1 MGITRNVSIFA
12 VAALAV
18 YPLFVSDFFVFQ
30 IGAYSLVLGTIA
42 LSLMVLAGYGGM
54 VSLAQ
59 LTVAG
64 VSGYMVAIFGSN
76 SVGIG
81 FGWPWWAVM
90 PAAIFTGAVVGMLIG
105 MLAVRTEGIYTIMIT
120 LAIAVAFFYF
130 VRQNYTV
137 FNGFSGFADVNPPTI
152 AGIYWREP
160 KPFYYVALFVSA
172 FYYFAVLYV
181 SRTPFGLS
189 LRAIRDN
196 PRRMESLGFHVTAHR
211 IMAYFFAGLIASTAG
226 VLMVWF
232 NGRISP
238 GSVGIDAALD
248 ILVIAVLGGLSHPAG
263 PYLGAVLFVLL
274 QIFAIDMVDKDRFNT
289 LIGMV
294 FLLVVL
300 WSPDGLIGIWRRFQ
314 GLIIKIRNNKASTQ
328 NAMGK

>member
-1 MGITRNVSIFA
+1 MDITRKISLFA
-12 VAALAV
+12 VVALAL

-30 IGAYSLVLGTIA
+30 VGAYSLLLGTIA

-64 VSGYMVAIFGSN
+64 VAGYMVAIFGSN
-76 SVGIG
+76 NIG
-81 FGWPWWAVM
+81 GFSWPWWAVV
-90 PAAIFTGAVVGMLIG
+90 PTAILTGAVVGMLIG
-105 MLAVRTEGIYTIMIT
+105 MLAVRTEGIYIIMIT

-152 AGIYWREP
+152 AGIYWRDP
-160 KPFYYVALFVSA
+160 KPFYYLTLFVSA

-181 SRTPFGLS
+181 SRAPFGLS
-189 LRAIRDN
+189 LQAIRDN

-211 IMAYFFAGLIASTAG
+211 IAAYFFAGLIASTAG

-238 GSVGIDAALD
+238 GSVGIDVSFD
-248 ILVIAVLGGLSHPAG
+248 ILIIAVLGGLSHPAG
-263 PYLGAVLFVLL
+263 PYLGATLFVLL
-274 QIFAIDMVDKDRFNT
+274 EIFAIDLVDRDRFNT
-289 LIGMV
+289 LIGSV
-294 FLLVVL
+294 FLLVIL
-300 WSPDGLIGIWRRFQ
+300 LSPNGLIGIWQRFQ
-314 GLIIKIRNNKASTQ
+314 DVTANLRNKIRQ
-328 NAMGK
+328 R